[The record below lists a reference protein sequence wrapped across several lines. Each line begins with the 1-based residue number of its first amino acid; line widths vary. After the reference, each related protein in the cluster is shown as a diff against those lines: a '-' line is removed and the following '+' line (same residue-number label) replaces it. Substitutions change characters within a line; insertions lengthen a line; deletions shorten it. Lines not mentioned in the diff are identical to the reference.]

1 MKYCREKK
9 GSITVFLA
17 LILSLLLSLVCTSIE
32 SVRMAS
38 ARTQILNSMD
48 IGLYSVFGQ
57 YDKKLLEEY
66 DLFALDGSMGG
77 GQLNLAKVCDNLE
90 AYMKPML
97 KQNSQKLN
105 LEQSG
110 LTGYCLLTDDNGEV
124 FYQQIVQYMQETL
137 GSQGVQILLNR
148 MSDREKKTEEANLK
162 ASQAESGGSIDR
174 YDSEMNQ
181 ASQRSQQ
188 AAEETSGNQ
197 TDQGSGRPE
206 DQFGSGDAQP
216 EPVQKP
222 VDNPIT
228 IIKRIM
234 KMGVLELILPSG
246 RSLSTRE
253 INKNMLVSG
262 RTLQQGMA
270 MPYVMTAEN
279 SYTSGVL
286 YQQYLMNH
294 LSNYISPSSEGLAYQ
309 VEYIFAGKDNDMDNL
324 KSVASRLLFIR
335 EGVNFACLMADNVK
349 RSEAQALAAAIAA
362 GFLVPPAAVV
372 IETALLLCWAFAESV
387 LDVRELFAG
396 GKIPLV
402 KTSSDWQ
409 ISLSNLGNLM
419 EGLDTMRRNDEHG
432 MSYEDY
438 LQVLLMSASKEKKVM
453 RGMDMIEN
461 TIRNKGR
468 AHFQMDSC
476 IVAMEAFAD
485 VKANKKK
492 EFHVI
497 RQYCYE

>member
-1 MKYCREKK
+1 MKRYREKK

-77 GQLNLAKVCDNLE
+77 GQLNLAKICDNLE
-90 AYMKPML
+90 FYMKPVL
-97 KQNSQKLN
+97 KQNSQKLS
-105 LEQSG
+105 LQQSG
-110 LTGYCLLTDDNGEV
+110 LTGYRLLTDDNGEV

-148 MSDREKKTEEANLK
+148 MSDREKKTEEADVK
-162 ASQAESGGSIDR
+162 AGEVQAGGSIDR

-181 ASQRSQQ
+181 ASLKSQQ
-188 AAEETSGNQ
+188 AAEEAKKQQENSSAG
-197 TDQGSGRPE
+197 E
-206 DQFGSGDAQP
+206 QFGSGTVTPP
-216 EPVQKP
+216 EPAQKP
-222 VDNPIT
+222 VDNPIA

-234 KMGVLELILPSG
+234 KMGVLELVLPSG
-246 RSLSTRE
+246 KGLSTHE
-253 INKNMLVSG
+253 ISRNTLVSG
-262 RTLQQGMA
+262 RQLQQGMS
-270 MPYVMTAEN
+270 MPDGVTADN
-279 SYTSGVL
+279 GHTSEIL

-294 LSNYISPSSEGLAYQ
+294 LGNYMDPSPEGLAYQ
-309 VEYIFAGKDNDMDNL
+309 MEYIFAGKENDVDNL
-324 KSVASRLLFIR
+324 KAVASKLLFIR
-335 EGVNFACLMADNVK
+335 EGVNFACLMADSAK
-349 RSEAQALAAAIAA
+349 RAEAQALAAAIAA

-402 KTSSDWQ
+402 KTSTDWQ

-419 EGLDTMRRNDEHG
+419 EGLDSMRRNDDHG

-438 LQVLLMSASKEKKVM
+438 LQVLVLSVSKEKKVM

-468 AHFQMDSC
+468 THFCMDSC
-476 IVAMEAFAD
+476 IVAVEAFAD

-492 EFHVI
+492 EFQVV